1 MSKPIIYQLAY
12 SPYCIPITQALTAVG
27 QEFEI
32 REVPNWDRGEIL
44 TLTKGSYYQVPVIQ
58 FEDRI
63 IYESGTDTLDVARFV
78 DKEFGQDKL
87 FPKEFEGLQQIIVPY
102 IENDVEGT
110 TFKILDSYYLMTLE
124 DVRARGMT
132 IRHKERKFG
141 RGCVEEWIRS
151 RPQLLEKAAQLL
163 CPFELMLAHSPFL
176 LGEVPVYVDFALFG
190 ILENLVYR
198 EWVEIPKELIRI
210 KEWRDMLRR
219 FRYAMVIE
227 RNISA
232 DTAGAR
238 RKVSSVQ

>member
-1 MSKPIIYQLAY
+1 MTKPIIYQLAC

-87 FPKEFEGLQQIIVPY
+87 FPKKFEGLQQIIVPY

-110 TFKILDSYYLMTLE
+110 TFKILDSYYLMKIE
-124 DVRARGMT
+124 DVRSRGT
-132 IRHKERKFG
+132 VIRHKERKFG

-151 RPQLLEKAAQLL
+151 RPQLLEKSVQLL
-163 CPFELMLAHSPFL
+163 RPFELMLANAPFL
-176 LGEVPVYVDFALFG
+176 LGDAPVYSDFALFG
-190 ILENLVYR
+190 ILGNMVYGD
-198 EWVEIPKELIRI
+198 WAEIPKELVRI
-210 KEWRDMLRR
+210 KEWREMLRR
-219 FRYAMVIE
+219 FRYTMG
-227 RNISA
+227 A
-232 DTAGAR
+232 DRALAPLPEN
-238 RKVSSVQ
+238 V

>member
-1 MSKPIIYQLAY
+1 MTKPIIYQLAY
-12 SPYCIPITQALTAVG
+12 SPYCIPITQALSAVG

-44 TLTKGSYYQVPVIQ
+44 KLTNGSYYQVPVIQ

-63 IYESGTDTLDVARFV
+63 VYESGTETLEVARFV
-78 DKEFGQDKL
+78 DEEFGQNKL
-87 FPKEFEGLQQIIVPY
+87 FPKKFEGLQQIIVPY

-124 DVRARGMT
+124 DVRGRGMM

-151 RPQLLEKAAQLL
+151 RPQLLEKAVQLL
-163 CPFELMLAHSPFL
+163 RPFEIMLAHAPFL
-176 LGEVPVYVDFALFG
+176 LGDVPVYSDFALFG
-190 ILENLVYR
+190 ILENLVYGD
-198 EWVEIPKELIRI
+198 WVEMPNELVRI
-210 KEWRDMLRR
+210 KEWREMLRR
-219 FRYAMVIE
+219 FRYTTVTE

-232 DTAGAR
+232 NTAGGQTE
-238 RKVSSVQ
+238 S

>member
-1 MSKPIIYQLAY
+1 MTKPIIYQLAY

-44 TLTKGSYYQVPVIQ
+44 KLTNGLYYQVPVIQ

-78 DKEFGQDKL
+78 DKEFGQNKL

-102 IENDVEGT
+102 IENDLEGT

-124 DVRARGMT
+124 DVRARGMM

-141 RGCVEEWIRS
+141 RGCVEEWTSS
-151 RPQLLEKAAQLL
+151 RPQLLEKAVQLL
-163 CPFELMLAHSPFL
+163 RPFELMLAHSPFL
-176 LGEVPVYVDFALFG
+176 LGDAPVYVDFALFG
-190 ILENLVYR
+190 ILENLVYGD
-198 EWVEIPKELIRI
+198 WVEIPKELVRI
-210 KEWRDMLRR
+210 KEWRDTLRR
-219 FRYAMVIE
+219 FRYTMVTE
-227 RNISA
+227 RNFPA
-232 DTAGAR
+232 NTAGGQ
-238 RKVSSVQ
+238 KEN